1 MRELVAHHKGD
12 RNTHPHPPAM
22 SAGSYPRTHALRPAL
37 TLTLAAPPG
46 NALKTRGCSVLSARC
61 LRRMFR
67 GFCVRPPHASAAPSL
82 CSPMSPRFAPRPPS
96 LVPSPGHATGPLG
109 RRVTPRQ
116 SLPFRGGPPRGLAA
130 SGICMLSAHITPH
143 LTGLSDQWKR
153 AAGPAPKAPFRS
165 GSLVC
170 RIGCAPFP
178 PDQLPAFRSSRFFKA
193 CLLPLQAM
201 RCVRPMTAFHPAP
214 AS

>member
-109 RRVTPRQ
+109 RRVTAP
-116 SLPFRGGPPRGLAA
+116 SPSPPPLSGPWRPRGLARRRLRFA
-130 SGICMLSAHITPH
+130 VALWSVGLVAPH
-143 LTGLSDQWKR
+143 
-153 AAGPAPKAPFRS
+153 
-165 GSLVC
+165 
-170 RIGCAPFP
+170 FP
-178 PDQLPAFRSSRFFKA
+178 PTNSLPFA
-193 CLLPLQAM
+193 LPDFLK
-201 RCVRPMTAFHPAP
+201 P
-214 AS
+214 ASSPFKP